1 LLIAACW
8 GISLPSQRECLT
20 AAAPRRR
27 RLVGR
32 PATRSAVGLP
42 LALMLLVL
50 LLRPT
55 RPNESL
61 TEWLS
66 AITGTPQRHSLLA
79 CGNHSQRRSSIL
91 GISERRCPTPQCGT
105 YTPSAA
111 RRTSHLHRQLL
122 GDDAASFSAQT
133 GVFPPMDVSAG
144 RLLTARIPSPPPE
157 ALLPSRERPGS
168 H

>member
-1 LLIAACW
+1 MAACW

-42 LALMLLVL
+42 LALLLLVL

-55 RPNESL
+55 RPNESR

-66 AITGTPQRHSLLA
+66 AITGKPQRHLA
-79 CGNHSQRRSSIL
+79 PRLSAEIL
-91 GISERRCPTPQCGT
+91 
-105 YTPSAA
+105 
-111 RRTSHLHRQLL
+111 
-122 GDDAASFSAQT
+122 
-133 GVFPPMDVSAG
+133 
-144 RLLTARIPSPPPE
+144 
-157 ALLPSRERPGS
+157 
-168 H
+168 